1 MKNKSPHKSVARKS
15 LLFFWG
21 LVFLISAG
29 FWLLGAVNAPSVPKE
44 ATTDLPISSLMIV
57 SPITA
62 ALILVFRQD
71 GSAGVKQLLQ
81 KAFDKNGIKKK
92 IWYLPILLLMPA
104 IMILTNEIMVSIQG
118 PDLNHQYSP
127 IMMLVT
133 CSVFFIAAIFEEV
146 GWQGYAFE
154 PMQARWNALTASLI
168 LGTIW
173 AIWHLVP
180 FIQMGK
186 SAEWIIWQ
194 SLNMVATRII
204 IVWIYNNNAKS
215 IFSAILYHAMYN
227 VSTLLTQNFGL
238 IFEPM
243 WTALPLIGIA
253 SIVTFLWGPKTLSKF
268 QFWRSGMWAQY
279 HSS

>member
-1 MKNKSPHKSVARKS
+1 MKIKSPNKSIDRKS
-15 LLFFWG
+15 LRSFWG

-29 FWLLGAVNAPSVPKE
+29 FWLLGALTATSLPKE
-44 ATTDLPISSLMIV
+44 ASTDLPISSLMIV

-71 GSAGVKQLLQ
+71 GLEGVRQLL
-81 KAFDKNGIKKK
+81 KRSLDKTGIKNK

-104 IMILTNEIMVSIQG
+104 TMILVNKIVVGTQI
-118 PDLNHQYSP
+118 PHLDRQYSP

-133 CSVFFIAAIFEEV
+133 CLMFFIAAIFEEV
-146 GWQGYAFE
+146 GWQGFAFE

-173 AIWHLVP
+173 ALWHLVP

-186 SAEWIIWQ
+186 STDWIIWQ

-227 VSTLLTQNFGL
+227 VSTLLLQNFGL
-238 IFEPM
+238 VFDPI
-243 WTALPLIGIA
+243 WTAIPLIGIA
-253 SIVTFLWGPKTLSKF
+253 SIVTFLWGPKTLCKF
-268 QFWRSGMWAQY
+268 HFRRSGMLAQF

>member
-1 MKNKSPHKSVARKS
+1 MKSKSPNKSISRKS
-15 LLFFWG
+15 LLSFWG
-21 LVFLISAG
+21 LVFLISTG
-29 FWLLGAVNAPSVPKE
+29 FWLLGALTATSVPKE
-44 ATTDLPISSLMIV
+44 ATTDLPISSLMIF

-92 IWYLPILLLMPA
+92 IWYLPIFLLMPA
-104 IMILTNEIMVSIQG
+104 IMILVNEILVGIQV

-127 IMMLVT
+127 IMILVT

-168 LGTIW
+168 LGTLW

-186 SAEWIIWQ
+186 STDWIIWQ
-194 SLNMVATRII
+194 SLNMVATRVI

-215 IFSAILYHAMYN
+215 ILSAILYHAMYN
-227 VSTLLTQNFGL
+227 VSTLLLQNFGL
-238 IFEPM
+238 FFEPM
-243 WTALPLIGIA
+243 WTALPLISIA
-253 SIVTFLWGPKTLSKF
+253 SIVTVLWGPRTLSKF
-268 QFWRSGMWAQY
+268 QFRRSGMWAQY

>member
-1 MKNKSPHKSVARKS
+1 MKSKSPNKSIGQKS
-15 LLFFWG
+15 LRSFWG

-29 FWLLGAVNAPSVPKE
+29 FWLLGALTATSLPKE
-44 ATTDLPISSLMIV
+44 ASTDLPISSLMIV

-71 GSAGVKQLLQ
+71 GLAGVRQLL
-81 KAFDKNGIKKK
+81 KRSIDKTGIKNK

-104 IMILTNEIMVSIQG
+104 TMILVNKFVVGIQV
-118 PDLNHQYSP
+118 PDSDRRYSL

-133 CSVFFIAAIFEEV
+133 CFLFLIAAILEEV

-173 AIWHLVP
+173 ALWHLVP

-186 SAEWIIWQ
+186 STDWIIWQ

-204 IVWIYNNNAKS
+204 IVWIYNNNTKS

-227 VSTLLTQNFGL
+227 VSTLLLQNFGL
-238 IFEPM
+238 FFEPM
-243 WTALPLIGIA
+243 WTAIPLIGIA
-253 SIVTFLWGPKTLSKF
+253 SIVTFLWGPKTLSKLHF
-268 QFWRSGMWAQY
+268 RRPGMWAQY